1 MKFIQKGGAPHSYRI
16 WCKKVAGTAKEDYQ
30 ELPKLEKAELLLSL
44 VMEQGWICAYTM
56 KRIDEATSHVEH
68 IKPESLCRED
78 KTGSDLDY
86 DNLVAGFPREG
97 MLANYRYGAQKKDNW
112 WVDDGRHFIS
122 PLHPNCE
129 KRFQFDLAG
138 NIKAVNNNA
147 AAAITINV
155 LGLKHD
161 TITEERRRVIEEFVY
176 GSTGDAPLSPAQA
189 AREFERICERDHDGR
204 FYEFCVAIRDALG
217 QHVYNLQKLAAK
229 RRFARMK
236 KTR

>member
-1 MKFIQKGGAPHSYRI
+1 MKFIQKGGAPHSYGM
-16 WCKKVAGTAKEDYQ
+16 WCNKVAGTAKADYQ
-30 ELPKLEKAELLLSL
+30 ELPKHEKAELLLSL
-44 VMEQGWICAYTM
+44 LVEQGWICAYTM

-78 KTGSDLDY
+78 GPGSDLDY
-86 DNLVAGFPREG
+86 GNMVAGFPRDG
-97 MLANYRYGAQKKDNW
+97 MKSNYRYGAQAKADW
-112 WVDDGRHFIS
+112 WKNGGQDFIS

-147 AAAITINV
+147 AAANTISV

-161 TITEERRRVIEEFVY
+161 TLVEDRRRVIEEFIY
-176 GSTGDAPLSPAQA
+176 GATGEEPLSPAQA
-189 AREFERICERDHDGR
+189 VRTFKSICGRNGDDR

-217 QHVYNLQKLAAK
+217 QHLSNLKRLAN
-229 RRFARMK
+229 RRKHARKK
-236 KTR
+236 KT